1 MSKFKALCLMAATL
15 TRNGCGTSKKPAAWL
30 MLPAN
35 LAQPCPPVP
44 EVTSDSW
51 DNFVCSYMALPVQYG
66 ECAARHARQWVP
78 GRIKHVRLNPC
89 GAAKNELA
97 RRT

>member
-1 MSKFKALCLMAATL
+1 
-15 TRNGCGTSKKPAAWL
+15 

-51 DNFVCSYMALPVQYG
+51 DDFARSYMALTMQYG
-66 ECAARHARQWVP
+66 ECAARH
-78 GRIKHVRLNPC
+78 
-89 GAAKNELA
+89 GAMVGAWPQPL
-97 RRT
+97 R

>member
-1 MSKFKALCLMAATL
+1 
-15 TRNGCGTSKKPAAWL
+15 

-51 DNFVCSYMALPVQYG
+51 DDFARSYMALAVQYG
-66 ECAARHARQWVP
+66 QCAARHRATVDAWP
-78 GRIKHVRLNPC
+78 KP
-89 GAAKNELA
+89 
-97 RRT
+97 